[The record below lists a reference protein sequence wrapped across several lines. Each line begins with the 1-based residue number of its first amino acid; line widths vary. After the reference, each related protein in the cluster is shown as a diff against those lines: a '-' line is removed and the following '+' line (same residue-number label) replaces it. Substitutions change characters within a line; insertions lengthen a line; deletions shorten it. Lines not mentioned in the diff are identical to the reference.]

1 MRSFSLV
8 CTDRAL
14 RAPMHSPGR
23 PQPSHEVLR
32 EFWQFVAAGAVTE
45 DAGAQVG
52 VSAAAAFRWFRHA
65 GGMTPISLKEP
76 TGRYL
81 CFGERAE
88 AGGLKSRCPQSV
100 FGASC
105 RNARQV

>member
-1 MRSFSLV
+1 MRSF
-8 CTDRAL
+8 CWFCPDGAL
-14 RAPMHSPGR
+14 RAPLHAPGR

-88 AGGLKSRCPQSV
+88 AEGPQIKVPAKCLRCLM
-100 FGASC
+100 
-105 RNARQV
+105 